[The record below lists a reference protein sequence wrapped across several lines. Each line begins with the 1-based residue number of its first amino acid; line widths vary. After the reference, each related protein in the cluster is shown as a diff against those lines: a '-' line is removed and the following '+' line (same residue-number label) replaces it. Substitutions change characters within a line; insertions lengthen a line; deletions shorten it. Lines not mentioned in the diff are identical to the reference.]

1 METINQINRVVLLN
15 VSGNLN
21 QVQLPIGLGILINSL
36 KLNNIPVSLIDFL
49 PVPVNKR
56 EEYFLSRISPEPC
69 IYGFTI
75 IGGNNN
81 LKEVEKYAQRLL
93 QINPK
98 SIIVYGGPLPSS
110 APETLLRK
118 CSCQYIVRGEGEVSF
133 PKLVKS
139 IFEGNYY
146 PEDISGVY
154 YLKEGNFI
162 GKKNEMIRK
171 LDQYSKVDYS
181 LFDMEFYIA
190 YLNETGQSFEIM
202 ASKGCPYNCYFC
214 FKSGGTGMSTKT
226 ASAVLDEIEHIR
238 KTYNMNRFYFVD
250 ENFFAAKSFFKDFI
264 EEKQKRG
271 LEFTFIIQARIDSF
285 DREMLQLAK
294 DHGLVG
300 MSTAIEA
307 VSQEELDR
315 IKKNIQ
321 FSHIES
327 QLNLMKE
334 VGVQVW
340 ADFIIGFPG
349 DTIEGYKQIIKF
361 VRKHKLEKRFK
372 LSYLTPLPGTQLWE
386 EAVQKGLIKDEFEY
400 IHSMGD
406 LFFERMANLT
416 RFTDEV
422 LDHYYN
428 EIASIGRRPVD
439 YPKHQRYLSQIR
451 EIH

>member
-1 METINQINRVVLLN
+1 MGKINQVILLN

-21 QVQLPIGLGILINSL
+21 QVQLPIGLGILVNSL
-36 KLNNIPVSLIDFL
+36 KLNGIPVGLIDLL
-49 PVPVNKR
+49 PVPPGQR
-56 EEYFLSRISPEPC
+56 EEFFLGKVSPEPC

-81 LKEVEKYAQRLL
+81 LEKVEKYAKRLKE
-93 QINPK
+93 IN
-98 SIIVYGGPLPSS
+98 SENIIVYGGPLPSS
-110 APETLLRK
+110 APGILLRN
-118 CSCQYIVRGEGEVSF
+118 CACRYIVKGEGEVSF
-133 PKLVKS
+133 PRLVKS
-139 IFEGNYY
+139 IFGGDYY

-154 YLKEGNFI
+154 YLKDGVFA
-162 GKKNEMIRK
+162 GKKNEMIRQ
-171 LDQYSKVDYS
+171 LDQYSQVDYS
-181 LFDMEFYIA
+181 LFDMDFYVS
-190 YLNETGQSFEIM
+190 YLNETGQAFEIM

-214 FKSGGTGMSTKT
+214 FKSGGAGMSVKA

-238 KTYNMNRFYFVD
+238 KTYNFNRFYFVD
-250 ENFFAAKSFFKDFI
+250 ENFFAAKAFFRDFI
-264 EEKQKRG
+264 EEKQRRG
-271 LEFTFIIQARIDSF
+271 LTFTFIIQARIDSF

-294 DHGLVG
+294 DHGLRG
-300 MSTAIEA
+300 MSTAVEA

-327 QLNLMKE
+327 QLDLMKE

-349 DTIEGYKQIIKF
+349 DTIKGYKQIINF

-386 EAVQKGLIKDEFEY
+386 EALQKSLIKDEFEY
-400 IHSMGD
+400 IRNMGD
-406 LFFERMANLT
+406 LFFERMINMT
-416 RFTDEV
+416 GFTDHV

>member
-1 METINQINRVVLLN
+1 MKELN
-15 VSGNLN
+15 PENL
-21 QVQLPIGLGILINSL
+21 
-36 KLNNIPVSLIDFL
+36 
-49 PVPVNKR
+49 
-56 EEYFLSRISPEPC
+56 
-69 IYGFTI
+69 
-75 IGGNNN
+75 
-81 LKEVEKYAQRLL
+81 
-93 QINPK
+93 
-98 SIIVYGGPLPSS
+98 IVYGGPLPSS
-110 APETLLRK
+110 ATEVLLKR
-118 CSCQYIVRGEGEVSF
+118 CSCDYIVRGEGEVSF
-133 PKLVKS
+133 PLLVKS
-139 IFEGNYY
+139 IFEGNYF
-146 PEDISGVY
+146 PEGISGVY
-154 YLKEGNFI
+154 YLNGGIFT

-181 LFDMEFYIA
+181 LFDMDFYLS
-190 YLNETGQSFEIM
+190 YLNETGQAFEIM

-214 FKSGGTGMSTKT
+214 FKSGGTGMSVKN
-226 ASAVLDEIEHIR
+226 ASAVLDEIEPNRI
-238 KTYNMNRFYFVD
+238 TYSVNKFYFVD
-250 ENFFAAKSFFKDFI
+250 ENFFAAKIFFREFI
-264 EEKQKRG
+264 EEKKKRG
-271 LEFTFIIQARIDSF
+271 LTFTFIIQARIDSF

-294 DHGLVG
+294 DHGLIG

-327 QLNLMKE
+327 QLDLMKE

-340 ADFIIGFPG
+340 ADFIIGFPW

-386 EAVQKGLIKDEFEY
+386 EAIQKGLIKDEFEY
-400 IHSMGD
+400 IYNMGD

-416 RFTDEV
+416 KFTDEI